1 MGSESR
7 PAFYRRKDQTDLGYQ
22 RHSPGRITYIEN
34 RMPVREFIDMP
45 PNIENDILYALC
57 SKTNGARM
65 ADGVQPWPGGPALTD
80 LLIPGPE
87 QSC

>member
-1 MGSESR
+1 
-7 PAFYRRKDQTDLGYQ
+7 
-22 RHSPGRITYIEN
+22 
-34 RMPVREFIDMP
+34 MPVREFIDMP